1 MSFLQAQKEAS
12 NTYNL
17 KAISLTSR
25 TTTCSAWTIQRNEPL
40 YKRQPEAI
48 MMAAKNLRIGLLA
61 SLLMLGAGTV
71 DGAYA
76 GFLNKGNP
84 PPKQEDSPPVP
95 ETPESQAA
103 GQRVDRAKTNLDQA
117 RKQLDAAKAV
127 LKAADAEFRAAKAD
141 QEALALRT
149 QAQRLA
155 DSSGLTGVPMDRVQS
170 LPPVPKGTNVAAT
183 PGVTP
188 ADVKP
193 GTPTEERIDPVT
205 DNPGAQELDNS
216 LQSAAPVPMATP
228 LRPSA
233 Q

>member
-1 MSFLQAQKEAS
+1 
-12 NTYNL
+12 
-17 KAISLTSR
+17 
-25 TTTCSAWTIQRNEPL
+25 
-40 YKRQPEAI
+40 
-48 MMAAKNLRIGLLA
+48 MAAKNLSVGLLA
-61 SLLMLGAGTV
+61 SLMLLWGGTV

-76 GFLNKGNP
+76 GFLGKGNP
-84 PPKQEDSPPVP
+84 PAKQEESPPVP
-95 ETPESQAA
+95 DTPESQAA
-103 GQRVDRAKTNLDQA
+103 AQRVERSKTNLDQA

-170 LPPVPKGTNVAAT
+170 LPPVPKGTNVVVS
-183 PGVTP
+183 PTP
-188 ADVKP
+188 ADLKGAAAP
-193 GTPTEERIDPVT
+193 EERIDAASE
-205 DNPGAQELDNS
+205 NAAGQELDNS
-216 LQSAAPVPMATP
+216 SQTAPVPASTP